1 MTLNLVIEKPNLEER
16 PTDVGSKRC
25 ATRVSG
31 EEYFP
36 EIDGLRAVAIVSVVS
51 FHVGL
56 PMFSGG
62 FVGVDVFFVISGFL
76 ITRLLYGEL
85 RDTGTID
92 ILDFFARRVRRLL
105 PALGVVLAT
114 TLLASMVFLTP
125 VGEQQELSSSAFATA
140 SFVSNFYFWRTQMG
154 YFAGPSDQIPLLHMW
169 TLAVEEQFY
178 IIWPVT
184 MALIAII
191 AKTWRIS
198 LAKSLM
204 VTLSAGCVVSLLACS
219 LTTPIRPDIAF
230 YLTPFRA
237 WEFGAG
243 SLLAFVMAR
252 RTKSAQLPVLG
263 SMLSFVGCGAIAASL
278 VWFHT
283 TTQFPGFSALLPVI
297 GAGGVI
303 MGALSAPGSQ
313 ILRFLR
319 WSPMVAVGKWS
330 YSWYLWHWPL
340 LAISRVI
347 SAGDHFMPRDLS
359 VTVFAL
365 CLSAVTYE
373 WLEQPIRRG
382 KLWPFVDSRSTV
394 LAGIIILVSAGCL
407 AATTR
412 LSADARVTGKTLLA
426 AAWTAKSEGIS
437 YPDECSRLK
446 SRFAGLAPIDRCTMG
461 NSTDQ
466 RFLVLWG
473 DSHAYHFIPALAD
486 YAGRKR
492 LALLPRVMGTCLP
505 AVPGIDVDDV
515 QLRYL
520 LGENCV
526 DFNTAMVEALPQL
539 KARGATVVVLA
550 ARWSSYPRLPDSYG
564 SLAHIVEIIR
574 HNALDVVMFAE
585 VPGYSFSVPQCI
597 ARRGIEACSR
607 TRADVDKE
615 RAPALQ
621 MLKRIVMDT
630 PGVLLWDPIGEM
642 CEERR
647 CLTVSE
653 GIVLY
658 SDNNHLSVKASQRMS
673 APIGTVLDPVVEKRA
688 SR

>member
-1 MTLNLVIEKPNLEER
+1 MTFNLVIQKPNLQER
-16 PTDVGSKRC
+16 PTVGSKRC
-25 ATRVSG
+25 AARVSG

-36 EIDGLRAVAIVSVVS
+36 EIDGLRAVAMVSVVS

-114 TLLASMVFLTP
+114 TLLASVVFLTP
-125 VGEQQELSSSAFATA
+125 VGEQQELSSSALATA
-140 SFVSNFYFWRTQMG
+140 SFVSNFYFWRTQIG
-154 YFAGPSDQIPLLHMW
+154 YFVDPSDQIPLLHMW

-178 IIWPVT
+178 IIWPVA
-184 MALIAII
+184 MALIAIM

-204 VTLSAGCVVSLLACS
+204 VVLSAGSVVSLLACS
-219 LTTPIRPDIAF
+219 LTTSIRPDMAF

-252 RTKSAQLPVLG
+252 RTKSPRLPLLG

-283 TTQFPGFSALLPVI
+283 NTKFPGFSALVPVI
-297 GAGGVI
+297 GAGSVI
-303 MGALSAPGSQ
+303 LGATSAPGSQ

-319 WSPMVAVGKWS
+319 WSPVVAVGKWS

-340 LAISRVI
+340 LAFSRVT

-359 VTVFAL
+359 VAVLAL

-382 KLWPFVDSRSTV
+382 KLWPFIDSRSTV
-394 LAGIIILVSAGCL
+394 LAGIFILVSAGGL
-407 AATTR
+407 AAATR

-437 YPDECSRLK
+437 YPDECSHLK
-446 SRFAGLAPIDRCTMG
+446 SRFAGLAPIDRCTIG
-461 NSTDQ
+461 NSADQ

-473 DSHAYHFIPALAD
+473 DSHAYHFIPALVG
-486 YAGRKR
+486 YAERKK
-492 LALLPRVMGTCLP
+492 
-505 AVPGIDVDDV
+505 
-515 QLRYL
+515 LR
-520 LGENCV
+520 
-526 DFNTAMVEALPQL
+526 
-539 KARGATVVVLA
+539 
-550 ARWSSYPRLPDSYG
+550 
-564 SLAHIVEIIR
+564 
-574 HNALDVVMFAE
+574 
-585 VPGYSFSVPQCI
+585 
-597 ARRGIEACSR
+597 
-607 TRADVDKE
+607 
-615 RAPALQ
+615 
-621 MLKRIVMDT
+621 
-630 PGVLLWDPIGEM
+630 
-642 CEERR
+642 
-647 CLTVSE
+647 
-653 GIVLY
+653 
-658 SDNNHLSVKASQRMS
+658 
-673 APIGTVLDPVVEKRA
+673 
-688 SR
+688 